1 MTDHA
6 NDRARFDLLDAEL
19 CAFGR
24 RLEQRGDTSRVDQAR
39 MAWEDAVEALLVEAE
54 LKKGEREHA

>member
-1 MTDHA
+1 MTTPDT
-6 NDRARFDLLDAEL
+6 RARFAQLDAEL

-24 RLEQRGDTSRVDQAR
+24 RLEQLGDTSPVDEAR

-54 LKKGEREHA
+54 LRKGER